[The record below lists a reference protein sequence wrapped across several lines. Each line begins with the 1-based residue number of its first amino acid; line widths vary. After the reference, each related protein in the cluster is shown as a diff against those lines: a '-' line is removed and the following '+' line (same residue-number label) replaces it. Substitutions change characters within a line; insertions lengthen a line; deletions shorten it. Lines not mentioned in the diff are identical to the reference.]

1 MVEPADGPGQ
11 RMVDWGSFK
20 LKPSARA
27 NGTSS
32 TSSAANP
39 LDLLDGTASRG
50 LSMARTLGTEEAD
63 QVTVPGRRVLIG
75 WTGPGQKKKR
85 GEKST
90 RRIQPCRVLYSACS
104 ILESSTLS
112 LEVLE
117 YLLL

>member
-11 RMVDWGSFK
+11 QMVDWGSFK

-32 TSSAANP
+32 GGAVNP

-75 WTGPGQKKKR
+75 WTGPGQIKKR
-85 GEKST
+85 GEKS
-90 RRIQPCRVLYSACS
+90 RIQLCRVRTVFFCL
-104 ILESSTLS
+104 
-112 LEVLE
+112 
-117 YLLL
+117 